1 MNKNVPNKLEDQE
14 IDLSQLPKKIR
25 NLFQRFNTFLFR
37 CIQFFVKN
45 VMVVSILLVV
55 GVGLGIFLD
64 QTQKTYEDH
73 IIVAPNFKSTDYLY
87 SKIDLLAAKIAEK
100 DTVFFKSIGI
110 QDSKEINKITIE
122 PIVDV
127 YKFINNNGLNLEL
140 LQLMAENGDLKS
152 VVKETTT
159 SKNYNFHTIIVS
171 TKAITN
177 PKNTVQPLLNYL
189 NKSPYFTEIQKISIG
204 NIQQKIK
211 AKEGIIG
218 QIDGILNEYSGA
230 NGNRQ
235 KSDKLIYYNE
245 NTQLND
251 IIKTKDSLTKD
262 IGTLKIQ
269 LFNSDKIVKDCTV
282 IMNIKNTKSINGKLK
297 FLLPAALIIGF
308 IFISFFISFYRK
320 QSLKAQQNNIR

>member
-1 MNKNVPNKLEDQE
+1 MNKNVPNNLEDQE
-14 IDLSQLPKKIR
+14 IDLSQISKKIR
-25 NLFQRFNTFLFR
+25 SLLQRFNTFLFR

-45 VMVVSILLVV
+45 VIVISILLIV
-55 GVGLGIFLD
+55 GVGLGMFLD
-64 QTQKTYEDH
+64 QTQKTYEH
-73 IIVAPNFKSTDYLY
+73 QIIVAPNFKSTDYLY
-87 SKIDLLAAKIAEK
+87 SKIDLLASKIAEK
-100 DTVFFKSIGI
+100 DIFFFKSIGI
-110 QDSKEINKITIE
+110 KNTQEINKISIE

-127 YKFINNNGLNLEL
+127 YKFINNESQNLEL
-140 LQLMAENGDLKS
+140 LQLMAQNGDLKTIA
-152 VVKETTT
+152 KETSI
-159 SKNYNFHTIIVS
+159 SKNYDFHTIILS
-171 TKAITN
+171 TQGITSQ
-177 PKNTVQPLLNYL
+177 KRTVEPILNYL
-189 NKSPYFTEIQKISIG
+189 NTSPYFRGAQKISIS
-204 NIQQKIK
+204 NIRQNIK

-218 QIDGILNEYSGA
+218 QIDGILNAYSGA

-269 LFNSDKIVKDCTV
+269 LFNSDKIIKDCTV
-282 IMNIKNTKSINGKLK
+282 IMNIKSTKSINGKLK

-320 QSLKAQQNNIR
+320 QSLKAQQNNIK